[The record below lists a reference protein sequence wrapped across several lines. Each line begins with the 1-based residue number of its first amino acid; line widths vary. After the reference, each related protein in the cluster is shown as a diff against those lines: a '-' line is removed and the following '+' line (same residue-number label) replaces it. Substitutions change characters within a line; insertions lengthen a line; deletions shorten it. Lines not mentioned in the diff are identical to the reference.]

1 MGVDGGGEKSGEWE
15 MKGRF
20 HCWGLKVLGKEVNEI
35 RKSGVSVVWLGW
47 EVGSNW
53 WKWNDSW
60 VKLGDGSGNQ
70 VFVSR
75 KARGTESYVRES
87 GGVGVGWRVVK
98 NRGLNE
104 GEEGVVPKQ
113 DKVWQ

>member
-1 MGVDGGGEKSGEWE
+1 MGVGVGGGGE

-20 HCWGLKVLGKEVNEI
+20 HCWGLKVLGEGLE
-35 RKSGVSVVWLGW
+35 KSGGGVSVVWLGW

-60 VKLGDGSGNQ
+60 VKLRDGSGIQ

-87 GGVGVGWRVVK
+87 GG
-98 NRGLNE
+98 LE
-104 GEEGVVPKQ
+104 SGEEPRVK
-113 DKVWQ
+113 